1 MIRFVGSAWSS
12 ILTCHGY
19 DHDHQGGCPH
29 KEAALA
35 LGLTL
40 ELADFCCEPPVGY
53 TREQFLKA
61 GFQISVWPLPSF
73 HTNITASSFSRKLFS
88 YCTDFNVAVIVYSQK
103 RGRPLSWWLVHL
115 RWYTFE
121 FWWGMYSRW
130 SPRWGDCQKFVGLS
144 VQQRIGLVF
153 N

>member
-1 MIRFVGSAWSS
+1 MFYVLMGWPMIYNRSFVNDHGFVVWMCKG

-61 GFQISVWPLPSF
+61 GFQISVWPLHTF
-73 HTNITASSFSRKLFS
+73 HFITFSFSRQLLITAF
-88 YCTDFNVAVIVYSQK
+88 
-103 RGRPLSWWLVHL
+103 HHH
-115 RWYTFE
+115 
-121 FWWGMYSRW
+121 
-130 SPRWGDCQKFVGLS
+130 
-144 VQQRIGLVF
+144 
-153 N
+153 

>member
-1 MIRFVGSAWSS
+1 MLKG

-61 GFQISVWPLPSF
+61 GFQISVWPLHTF
-73 HTNITASSFSRKLFS
+73 HFITFSFSRQLLITAF
-88 YCTDFNVAVIVYSQK
+88 
-103 RGRPLSWWLVHL
+103 HHH
-115 RWYTFE
+115 
-121 FWWGMYSRW
+121 
-130 SPRWGDCQKFVGLS
+130 
-144 VQQRIGLVF
+144 
-153 N
+153 

>member
-1 MIRFVGSAWSS
+1 MFGICFALDSEVQEAARGSILCLDGLGSMIYNRSFVNDHNFVVWMYKR

-61 GFQISVWPLPSF
+61 GFQISVWPL
-73 HTNITASSFSRKLFS
+73 
-88 YCTDFNVAVIVYSQK
+88 
-103 RGRPLSWWLVHL
+103 
-115 RWYTFE
+115 
-121 FWWGMYSRW
+121 
-130 SPRWGDCQKFVGLS
+130 
-144 VQQRIGLVF
+144 
-153 N
+153 